1 MVKLKP
7 TSGGR
12 VGHGADAAGGGAPLP
27 HLHPVL
33 GQAAPAA
40 GRVALEEAHL
50 PHAQLGR
57 NSMHLY

>member
-1 MVKLKP
+1 MVQLNL

-27 HLHPVL
+27 RLHAVL
-33 GQAAPAA
+33 GQEAPAA

-50 PHAQLGR
+50 PDAQLGR
-57 NSMHLY
+57 DSMHL

>member
-1 MVKLKP
+1 MVKLRP

-27 HLHPVL
+27 RLHAVL

-40 GRVALEEAHL
+40 RGVALEEAHL
-50 PHAQLGR
+50 PDAQLGR
-57 NSMHLY
+57 DSMHL